1 MKFLADM
8 GISPRSVSRLRELG
22 YDAVHLIERDLGR
35 MTDNEILEVAR
46 LEGRVVLTSD
56 LDFGDLLASSREALP
71 SVIIFRLRDMRSPN
85 VSHHLEQALKQ
96 HSGALE
102 AGAIISLSERR
113 IRIRSLPI

>member
-8 GISPRSVSRLRELG
+8 GISLRSVHRLRELG
-22 YDAVHLIERDLGR
+22 YDTVHLIDRGLGR
-35 MTDNEILEVAR
+35 STDYEILEIAR

-56 LDFGDLLASSREALP
+56 LDFGDLLASSRESLP

-85 VSHHLEQALKQ
+85 VDHHPDQVLKR

-113 IRIRSLPI
+113 IRVRLLPI